1 MNTFDNI
8 LIEADNKTTDAFA
21 NITEAGIY
29 KGHLMAF
36 ACAETTYNG
45 ETSDKVF
52 FTFDLLNSDGA
63 AVHVK
68 TKPCTCSFTDKSNLP
83 KIWNVKNGA
92 ELDSKIYDKD
102 RQLQALPVECMVDVD
117 IRENGA
123 FPRVVKVTKIL
134 DSADFGDTTVHQY
147 DLSIY
152 GTKAQGYKIAQGY
165 TEEQ

>member
-1 MNTFDNI
+1 MNTLDNI
-8 LIEADNKTTDAFA
+8 LLEADNKTTDAFA

-36 ACAETTYNG
+36 ARAETTYNG
-45 ETSDKVF
+45 ETSKKVF
-52 FTFDLLNSDGA
+52 FTFDLLNSDGV

-68 TKPCTCSFTDKSNLP
+68 TKPCSLSFTDKSNLP

-92 ELDSKIYDKD
+92 ELSEKIYDSEHNLKG
-102 RQLQALPVECMVDVD
+102 LAVECMVDVD

-134 DSADFGDTTVHQY
+134 ESTDFGDTTVHSY

-152 GTKAQGYKIAQGY
+152 GTKAQEYDIAQGY
-165 TEEQ
+165 TEE